1 MRGISACNLESSFLG
16 IISRSKNRFK
26 ESLNATTV
34 VSAACVTVLLPR
46 VYTLV
51 KYSRG
56 RNDILPAELN
66 HRFLSSDKRDTVL
79 SWPSATN
86 FSFTGNHVK

>member
-1 MRGISACNLESSFLG
+1 MRGISARNLESSFLG

-51 KYSRG
+51 K
-56 RNDILPAELN
+56 
-66 HRFLSSDKRDTVL
+66 
-79 SWPSATN
+79 
-86 FSFTGNHVK
+86 